1 MRCTENLKEMYCGLI
16 IISGD
21 GLVHEVVN
29 GLAQRSDWDDIC
41 DIPMGIVPGGSGN
54 ALNCSILHQLGMP
67 NFFGHDVL
75 REMQL
80 LLFDYRSTIRRTK
93 QFRALMV
100 GFQCRNR
107 R

>member
-1 MRCTENLKEMYCGLI
+1 MRCTENLKEKYCGLI

-54 ALNCSILHQLGMP
+54 ALNCSILHQLGVP
-67 NFFGHDVL
+67 DLKSEYFL
-75 REMQL
+75 RNL
-80 LLFDYRSTIRRTK
+80 
-93 QFRALMV
+93 
-100 GFQCRNR
+100 
-107 R
+107 